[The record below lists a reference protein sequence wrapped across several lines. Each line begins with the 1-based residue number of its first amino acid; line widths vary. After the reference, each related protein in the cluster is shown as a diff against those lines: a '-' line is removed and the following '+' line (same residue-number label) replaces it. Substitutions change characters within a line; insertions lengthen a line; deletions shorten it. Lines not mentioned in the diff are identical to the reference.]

1 MDRATDGA
9 MVTRAD
15 KKTAAM
21 NALLL
26 LLMLLAGCANR
37 RLHNHTGTFVVP
49 STHMPRTPSV
59 GPRTHRRGFARL
71 LPERSLRSMVTTLA
85 VFHPPIGWL

>member
-26 LLMLLAGCANR
+26 LLMLLAGCADR
-37 RLHNHTGTFVVP
+37 RLQNHTGTFVVP
-49 STHMPRTPSV
+49 SITPRTPSV

-71 LPERSLRSMVTTLA
+71 LPECSL
-85 VFHPPIGWL
+85 